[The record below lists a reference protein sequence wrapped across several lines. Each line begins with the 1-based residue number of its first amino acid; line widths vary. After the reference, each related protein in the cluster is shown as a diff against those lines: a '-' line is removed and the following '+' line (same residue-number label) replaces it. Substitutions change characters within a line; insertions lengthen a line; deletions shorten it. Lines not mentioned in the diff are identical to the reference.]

1 MRPLLKTLRLVPL
14 ACAALYACSDDETT
28 AHPPSPYDDV
38 VYEGEVTDEA
48 LTSLVSALEQR
59 MPIEEPSKAPTLDA
73 PAAGEVAKSPI
84 PTFTWHIGATSLR
97 GGSPADPARAAFF
110 QAPGLPRPA
119 DTRASWLGPLA
130 ELVGPI
136 RSAEAHG
143 TPYTGTAT
151 WVVFST
157 AANPQIHRVFTSDL
171 THTPSEAAWS
181 AMIAA
186 ASPITVTLVGGI
198 FESNRLAA
206 DGGPFAG
213 SSLQFTIAP

>member
-1 MRPLLKTLRLVPL
+1 MTEP
-14 ACAALYACSDDETT
+14 
-28 AHPPSPYDDV
+28 PPSPYDDV

-48 LTSLVSALEQR
+48 LTSLVSALEQGT
-59 MPIEEPSKAPTLDA
+59 PINEPSKAPTLDA
-73 PAAGEVAKSPI
+73 PVAGEVAKSPI
-84 PTFTWHIGATSLR
+84 PTFTWHIGAASSMR
-97 GGSPADPARAAFF
+97 GSPADPARAAFL
-110 QAPGLPRPA
+110 QAPGLPRRPVHA
-119 DTRASWLGPLA
+119 EVSWLGPLA

-157 AANPQIHRVFTSDL
+157 AANQQLHRVFTSDL
-171 THTPSEAAWS
+171 THTPSEAAWN

-186 ASPITVTLVGGI
+186 QSTITVTLIGGI